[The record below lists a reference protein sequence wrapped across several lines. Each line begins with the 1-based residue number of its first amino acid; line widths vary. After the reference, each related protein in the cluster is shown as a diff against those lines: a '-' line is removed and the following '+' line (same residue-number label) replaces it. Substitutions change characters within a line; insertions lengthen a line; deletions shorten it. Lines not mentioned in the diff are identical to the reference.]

1 MATVKFRLRSQ
12 AKEDVSIYV
21 YLSVGRGQMFQ
32 CRTPF
37 IINPKDWRVNK
48 SKKTEELNK
57 SLVGVPKQNNEVNK
71 KLFND
76 LKKLDSFIFG
86 QLNKA
91 ESKGTLIDKHWLE
104 KQINDCFNKKEKN
117 DNGLLLVHIQHI
129 IDNANTRKVKG
140 RSKIGI
146 SKSRV
151 KGYKSFKALIEAY
164 QKYIK
169 KQIHLLDI
177 NKPLVDNFTNWL
189 MNTKNY
195 SVNYSGK
202 AIDNL
207 KTVCLDAQGLQ
218 IETNPYVNNIQSF
231 KEEKEDKYFETLS
244 FDELETIKNTEL
256 NDSLN
261 NARKWLLIGCEIGQ
275 RGSDLLNITRDN
287 FRYNGEVM
295 YLDIIQQK
303 GGKEVTIGIIAPHVR
318 HILENEMPY
327 KISSQKFNDYL
338 KEVCRLSGID
348 EIKKGKIYDK
358 ATKRKKL
365 GMYPKYKLIS
375 SHICRRSFATNYYKK
390 VPTAILIHYTG
401 HSKESEFLKY
411 IGKPQ
416 DKDENANLFMKF
428 YKEINKDKP
437 KKLRAI

>member
-12 AKEDVSIYV
+12 AKENVTIFV
-21 YLSVGRGQMFQ
+21 YLSVRKGEMYQ
-32 CRTPF
+32 CKTPF
-37 IINPKDWRVNK
+37 TINPKDWK
-48 SKKTEELNK
+48 IATSKRNK
-57 SLVGVPKQNNEVNK
+57 SLIGFPKQNNETNK
-71 KLFND
+71 TIFNKL
-76 LKKLDSFIFG
+76 KTLDAYIFSN
-86 QLNKA
+86 LNQSL
-91 ESKGTLIDKHWLE
+91 SKGVLIDKHWLD
-104 KQINDCFNKKEKN
+104 KQINDCFGVKQKS
-117 DNGLLLVHIQHI
+117 DNGLLLNHIQYI

-146 SKSRV
+146 SISRI
-151 KGYKSFKALIEAY
+151 KGYKSFKKLIENY
-164 QKYIK
+164 ETHIK
-169 KQIHLLDI
+169 KKIHLMDI
-177 NKPLVDNFTNWL
+177 NMPFVNRFTNWL
-189 MNTKNY
+189 INTKKY
-195 SVNYSGK
+195 SVGYAGK

-207 KTVCLDAQGLQ
+207 KTVCVDAQSLQ

-231 KEEKEDKYFETLS
+231 KEEKGDRYFETLS

-295 YLDIIQQK
+295 YLDITQQK

-318 HILENEMPY
+318 HILENEMPH

-348 EIKKGKIYDK
+348 EIKKGKVYDK
-358 ATKRKKL
+358 KTKRKKL
-365 GMYPKYKLIS
+365 GMYPKYELIS

-428 YKEINKDKP
+428 YKEINKDVEPQLK
-437 KKLRAI
+437 AV